1 MTYTMDILIHGRTL
15 HGTRVQVHIWCAWA
29 QTARSE
35 PWPTIL
41 IKEHLQNSVSLKSS
55 VCAKVDGWKALLGIG
70 IAYCVARSRPTTLL
84 EPVALRAG
92 ERRAWA

>member
-1 MTYTMDILIHGRTL
+1 MVELYTVHVFKSIYGVRGRKL
-15 HGTRVQVHIWCAWA
+15 QGQ
-29 QTARSE
+29 SE

-41 IKEHLQNSVSLKSS
+41 IKEHLQNFVSLKGS

-70 IAYCVARSRPTTLL
+70 IAYCVARSWPTTLL